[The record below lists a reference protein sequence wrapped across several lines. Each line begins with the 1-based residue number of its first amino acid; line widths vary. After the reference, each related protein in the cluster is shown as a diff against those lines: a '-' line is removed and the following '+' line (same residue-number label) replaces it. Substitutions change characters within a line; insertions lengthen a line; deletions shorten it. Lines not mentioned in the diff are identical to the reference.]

1 MRRSEK
7 PASQK
12 SQNIMK
18 LIDSSKGLEVPK
30 FGTFL
35 KENIEKVIKIF
46 MQTPCY
52 SLYQDLRSKI
62 K

>member
-1 MRRSEK
+1 
-7 PASQK
+7 
-12 SQNIMK
+12 MK
-18 LIDSSKGLEVPK
+18 LIDSSKDLEVPK

-35 KENIEKVIKIF
+35 KEHIEKVIKIF

-52 SLYQDLRSKI
+52 SSYQDLRSKI